1 MYNHTVLYPP
11 TPPAPG
17 PLYIKWCHKILVT
30 DWVSDGLTEEQQ
42 DLLELLSA
50 TKNTFCLFI
59 FFSIF
64 MVMKWN
70 IYFSIVIL
78 KTQDA
83 KLKHAD
89 KMIDKEKNEDEEGVR
104 IFYTMNIIEEYE

>member
-1 MYNHTVLYPP
+1 
-11 TPPAPG
+11 
-17 PLYIKWCHKILVT
+17 
-30 DWVSDGLTEEQQ
+30 
-42 DLLELLSA
+42 
-50 TKNTFCLFI
+50 
-59 FFSIF
+59 